1 MKKLILFSLSLVSSL
16 ITLAQDTTQQ
26 IVPGRKNSTKQED
39 KPYVILIS
47 ADGFRY
53 DYAEKYKAEHLLA
66 FANEGVKA
74 SSMIPSFPSST
85 YPNHYAM
92 ATGLYPAHHG
102 IVQNIFYDRDQK
114 RYYSSSNKA
123 TYQDAMWYGGTP
135 LWVLAEQQH
144 MIAANFYWVGS
155 DAPIKGIYST
165 YYFKHSSKIPMNNC
179 IQTVVNWL
187 K

>member
-1 MKKLILFSLSLVSSL
+1 MKKSIFFALFLAYSLA
-16 ITLAQDTTQQ
+16 TLAQDTIQH
-26 IVPGRKNSTKQED
+26 IVPGRKNSAEQEN

-53 DYAEKYKAEHLLA
+53 NFAEQYKAEHLLA

-74 SSMIPSFPSST
+74 SSMIPSFPSTT

-102 IVQNIFYDRDQK
+102 IVQNIFYDRTLK
-114 RYYSSSNKA
+114 RYYNSSNRKE
-123 TYQDAMWYGGTP
+123 TEDSVWYGGTP

-144 MIAANFYWVGS
+144 MLAANFYWVGS
-155 DAPIKGIYST
+155 NTPIKGMYST
-165 YYFKHSSKIPMNNC
+165 Y
-179 IQTVVNWL
+179 
-187 K
+187 

>member
-1 MKKLILFSLSLVSSL
+1 MKRIFSFLLFAFCSLTV
-16 ITLAQDTTQQ
+16 LAQVDTAQQ
-26 IVPGRKNSTKQED
+26 IVADRMNSAEQED

-53 DYAEKYKAEHLLA
+53 DYAEKYKAGHLLA

-74 SSMIPSFPSST
+74 SSMIPSFPSTT

-92 ATGLYPAHHG
+92 VTGLYPAHHG

-114 RYYSSSNKA
+114 IYYNSSNKS
-123 TYQDAMWYGGTP
+123 TYDDGTWYGGTP

-144 MIAANFYWVGS
+144 MLA
-155 DAPIKGIYST
+155 
-165 YYFKHSSKIPMNNC
+165 
-179 IQTVVNWL
+179 
-187 K
+187 